1 MAQVTFLKGPGGQIF
16 RYDQGRTE
24 ETPKTPAA
32 GLFVSGVMGDWETG
46 LPPAPEPTAP
56 EGMPSEGRDEGDPL
70 ASLAPDAPGGGAAGT
85 PEGEGAGVGPDD
97 LPFDQLNYTDKLT
110 RIQAKRAEWLA
121 ANEGATSD
129 QVNLAMG
136 RFDYHEGMAER
147 QMQLERAAAAEEAL
161 AWVKAGKDPND
172 LPPGK
177 ISALSGDQLNVLQ
190 NVFRRSVTGTAVFT
204 DPRAMW
210 ELRNMQLELDEKGRP
225 ALYGVDLMEYADR
238 LSFADLESMMAT
250 QAEVRRVVMGIEAEA
265 RAEFSP
271 VEAQGEALEMVGSA
285 MGYVQNMFP
294 MRKDDPAYY
303 AVAESLLQW
312 AVDQAGKTGK
322 PVALI
327 DAVTRARALS
337 GTLQMTFSAE
347 YLRQG
352 EAGQEAADLNAAAG
366 LNAGRITRRENMDP
380 TRTPSIDFR
389 GMTQTT
395 ADDFTVER
403 AAAAIANNGLVI
415 NGRQVSAA
423 FLDEAQDAIQR
434 EFPALIASDPAI
446 VNQLVYMW
454 MAEKLGYGVWTDEE
468 KK

>member
-16 RYDQGRTE
+16 RYAQSQAEGP
-24 ETPKTPAA
+24 PKTPAA
-32 GLFVSGVMGDWETG
+32 ELFVSGAMGDWETG
-46 LPPAPEPTAP
+46 LPPAQEPTP
-56 EGMPSEGRDEGDPL
+56 MEGVPSGGRDEGDPL
-70 ASLAPDAPGGGAAGT
+70 ASLAPDAPGGGAPGT
-85 PEGEGAGVGPDD
+85 PEGEGAGLGPDD
-97 LPFDQLNYTDKLT
+97 LPFDQLNYTDKLA

-129 QVNLAMG
+129 QVELAMG

-172 LPPGK
+172 LPSGK
-177 ISALSGDQLNVLQ
+177 ISVLSGEQLNVLQ

-225 ALYGVDLMEYADR
+225 ALYSVDLMEYADR
-238 LSFADLESMMAT
+238 LSFADLEAMMAT

-265 RAEFSP
+265 RAEFNP
-271 VEAQGEALEMVGSA
+271 VKAQGEALEMVGNA
-285 MGYVQNMFP
+285 MGYVENMFP

-312 AVDQAGKTGK
+312 AVDQADKTGK

-347 YLRQG
+347 YLREG
-352 EAGQEAADLNAAAG
+352 DPPLSRRDIRDGVSSE
-366 LNAGRITRRENMDP
+366 GRIRRENMEP
-380 TRTPSIDFR
+380 TRTTGIDFR
-389 GMTQTT
+389 GMTETT

-423 FLDEAQDAIQR
+423 FLEEAQDAIRR
-434 EFPALIASDPAI
+434 EFSTLVASDPAI